1 MQYTLA
7 DKRNPNKAY
16 VQMIRTYMQAGA
28 KTNSNIQYPNTTL
41 GYGLLNARGMFD
53 ALK

>member
-1 MQYTLA
+1 
-7 DKRNPNKAY
+7 
-16 VQMIRTYMQAGA
+16 MQAGA
-28 KTNSNIQYPNTTL
+28 TTNSNIQYPNTSL